1 MSDKQ
6 NRIPPISYPGI
17 GLIFGTGIGITFGP
31 ALFGETSL
39 GLVFGS
45 TLGLIIG
52 AVAYWLSKGKNS
64 RDENDEN

>member
-1 MSDKQ
+1 MSKKQ
-6 NRIPPISYPGI
+6 NQLPPISYPGI

-45 TLGLIIG
+45 TLGLIAG
-52 AVAYWLSKGKNS
+52 AVAYTLSKDKDG
-64 RDENDEN
+64 RGDND